1 MPKKQ
6 KKEKKGKKI
15 KLPIDEKEVE
25 MIESTSLGDNDIH
38 KYLPD
43 APIIKYSELQ
53 NYNSIDDILPSDKS
67 YCFLLYEDQPNTG
80 HWVVISRFNDNIQYF
95 DSYGGAVDKPLKWTD
110 KETRKELDQLT
121 PFLSNLLNSSDLQS
135 FYNDVPYQNMKGF
148 GINTCGRHCINYIL
162 NMKNNDMDIKDYFKM
177 MKQVKD
183 ITGRDYDE
191 IVSMAI
197 DIV

>member
-1 MPKKQ
+1 MPKKN
-6 KKEKKGKKI
+6 KKI
-15 KLPIDEKEVE
+15 KKVKLPIDEKEVE

-43 APIIKYSELQ
+43 ATIIKYSELEKC
-53 NYNSIDDILPSDKS
+53 NSIDEILPKNKS
-67 YCFLLYEDQPNTG
+67 YCFLLYEDQPNSG
-80 HWVVISRFNDNIQYF
+80 HWTVISRFNDKLQYF
-95 DSYGGAVDKPLKWTD
+95 DSYGGAVDKPLKWSN
-110 KETRKELDQLT
+110 KETREELNQLT
-121 PFLSNLLNSSDLQS
+121 PFLTKLFNCSDLDS
-135 FYNDVPYQNMKGF
+135 FYNDIDYQNMKGF

-162 NMKNNDMDIKDYFKM
+162 NMKNNDMDLDEYYKM

-191 IVSMAI
+191 IVSLAI

>member
-1 MPKKQ
+1 MPKKT
-6 KKEKKGKKI
+6 KKEKKI
-15 KLPIDEKEVE
+15 KLPIDEEEVE
-25 MIESTSLGDNDIH
+25 MIESTSLGDNDIR

-43 APIIKYSELQ
+43 APIVKYSELE
-53 NYNSIDDILPSDKS
+53 NCSSIDDILPSEKS
-67 YCFLLYEDQPNTG
+67 YCFLLYEDQPNSG
-80 HWVVISRFNDNIQYF
+80 HWVVVSRFKDMLQYF
-95 DSYGGAVDKPLKWTD
+95 DSYGGVVDKPLKWTD
-110 KETRKELDQLT
+110 KKTRKELNQLT
-121 PFLSNLLNSSDLQS
+121 PFLTNLFNSSDLDS
-135 FYNDVPYQNMKGF
+135 FYNDVDYQSMKGF

-162 NMKNNDMDIKDYFKM
+162 NMKNNNMNLDDYYKM

>member
-1 MPKKQ
+1 MPKKT
-6 KKEKKGKKI
+6 KKEKKI
-15 KLPIDEKEVE
+15 KLPIDEEEVE
-25 MIESTSLGDNDIH
+25 MIESTSLGDNDIR

-43 APIIKYSELQ
+43 APIVKYSELE
-53 NYNSIDDILPSDKS
+53 NCGSIDDILPSEKS
-67 YCFLLYEDQPNTG
+67 YCFLLYEDQPNSG
-80 HWVVISRFNDNIQYF
+80 HWVVISRFKDMLQYF

-110 KETRKELDQLT
+110 KKTRKELNQLT
-121 PFLSNLLNSSDLQS
+121 PFLTNLFNSSDLDS
-135 FYNDVPYQNMKGF
+135 FYNDVDYQSMKGF

-162 NMKNNDMDIKDYFKM
+162 NMKNNNMNLDDYYKM

-197 DIV
+197 DII